1 MKPLLCR
8 AGYSYSANFRRRQMI
23 KGLFRRSKRSSG
35 IRIALLTNFAFL
47 NWSMIQAIMINSWSC
62 LSFERLHTFQ
72 VLLVTLLWGWW
83 LRRFTKWSLIPAHL
97 KLLQILTLLLT
108 MHPFSQRW
116 LNCAAQIV
124 NYQAYCPL
132 LDHHAVLLF
141 WCLGLVVST
150 DLEKCLILLLEQV
163 VPTDDRLYELKLLPS
178 ESPVQLVKL
187 LRYLESQLFQTVAS
201 VWGLSFGFS
210 NERYHLH
217 EFISAFTFG
226 RDRCFLRLK
235 FMTWIWLSC
244 LSIHFVLATSCWWW
258 KAGGGSSY
266 SLLQPLLRFQG
277 RSFTRHFSK
286 IVSQT
291 FKLVWRML
299 LLARLR
305 KGFMPL

>member
-1 MKPLLCR
+1 M
-8 AGYSYSANFRRRQMI
+8 
-23 KGLFRRSKRSSG
+23 
-35 IRIALLTNFAFL
+35 
-47 NWSMIQAIMINSWSC
+47 
-62 LSFERLHTFQ
+62 H
-72 VLLVTLLWGWW
+72 
-83 LRRFTKWSLIPAHL
+83 
-97 KLLQILTLLLT
+97 
-108 MHPFSQRW
+108 HPFSQRL

-141 WCLGLVVST
+141 WCLGLVGST

-163 VPTDDRLYELKLLPS
+163 VPTDYRLYELKLLPS

-266 SLLQPLLRFQG
+266 SLLQPLLRSRG
-277 RSFTRHFSK
+277 EASLDISPKSSVKPWNSSEDCCWCCSPDLERELCLSRK
-286 IVSQT
+286 VSP
-291 FKLVWRML
+291 FNL
-299 LLARLR
+299 LLD
-305 KGFMPL
+305 